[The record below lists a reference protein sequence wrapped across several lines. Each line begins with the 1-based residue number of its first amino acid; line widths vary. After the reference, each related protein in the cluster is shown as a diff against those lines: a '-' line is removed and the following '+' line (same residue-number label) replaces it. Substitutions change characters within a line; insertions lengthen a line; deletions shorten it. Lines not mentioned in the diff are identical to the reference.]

1 MDFLNYLIQ
10 RGIIDK
16 ATSEKIARAAKESG
30 KEIPDLLIEEGI
42 EKENVLSLKGDYLQ
56 IPSRSVDA
64 KSVPPE
70 ILKYI
75 PEESVAHYEFAPIG
89 MADGVL
95 EVGMVDP
102 DNLPARDA
110 LQFIAT
116 NLGIPFKIFLI
127 TRDDFEALLE
137 NYRGLSG
144 EVREALTELG
154 EESIDLSKPAD
165 IIPMRP
171 PPRDTAPATL
181 PPQERAKP
189 LRDAAPPKVPQARPP
204 VSKSIEKDL
213 EAIGAPLHGAVQ
225 GKKAPPIG
233 MGGTPKTIEEAP
245 ITKIVSTITRYAVD
259 GGASDIHIEHTGEQL
274 RVRFRVDGV
283 LYTSLLLPK
292 TVHDSVV
299 ARIKV
304 LSNLKLDERR
314 KPQDG
319 SFTTIIEGRKVDFRV
334 STFPAYFGEKIVIR
348 ILDPEKG
355 VKRLE
360 ETGLR
365 PEDLARV
372 RAALEK
378 PYGLILLTGPTG
390 SGKSTTLYSMLN
402 ELDREKDNVVSLE
415 DPVEYTVIGVSQS
428 QVRPEIDY
436 TFATGLRSIVRQD
449 PDIIMVGEIRD
460 KETAQ
465 LAIQAALTGH
475 LVFSTLHTNNAAG
488 VIPRLVE
495 MGIEPYLIAL
505 TLILAIAQRLV
516 PVMCESSKKSI
527 PVTGAIKAIIEKQ
540 FEEIPPATRSKFK
553 IPKEVF
559 EAIPSEECP
568 GGTRGRVGVFE
579 LLEVDKDIEEIILRK
594 PAESEMLDAA
604 RAKGMLTMKDDA
616 LLKAFEGV
624 IPIQAVN
631 QFE

>member
-189 LRDAAPPKVPQARPP
+189 LRDAAPPK
-204 VSKSIEKDL
+204 
-213 EAIGAPLHGAVQ
+213 
-225 GKKAPPIG
+225 
-233 MGGTPKTIEEAP
+233 
-245 ITKIVSTITRYAVD
+245 VD